1 MACGRDAVNLPGQ
14 RTCASNNGLYNKERG
29 WDYRDER
36 HCLACDRHEYH
47 AGYAPTGKLDA
58 KGKPETAT
66 VWKVVPGH
74 EGHIANYG
82 YANYHTPGERYDAY
96 GYRI

>member
-47 AGYAPTGKLDA
+47 AGYAPTGKL
-58 KGKPETAT
+58 ETAT

>member
-1 MACGRDAVNLPGQ
+1 MLAIPMAARGAWTTSP
-14 RTCASNNGLYNKERG
+14 ASP
-29 WDYRDER
+29 
-36 HCLACDRHEYH
+36 CDRHEYH
-47 AGYAPTGKLDA
+47 AGYAPTGKLDE